1 MNIWDKKRIDT
12 ALQRA
17 EMADS
22 VTLEIEDFRDLLMQ
36 AIPKETEEPR
46 AVCWVYPGFFRQLDK
61 SHCGVA
67 YRFQNSDGEPRTPL
81 YASPWPTGWI
91 SLKDQWPPSAPF
103 NEHIVF
109 YSPDLR
115 NPTDTWIGIY
125 RDNKFFSCG
134 VEVVNVTH
142 WMPQPIPP
150 IAPENKT

>member
-1 MNIWDKKRIDT
+1 MSIKPTN
-12 ALQRA
+12 L
-17 EMADS
+17 
-22 VTLEIEDFRDLLMQ
+22 
-36 AIPKETEEPR
+36 KETLQAALNFANGEYQDIHHLTDALEDELENLEEPR
-46 AVCWVYPGFFRQLDK
+46 AVCWVYPEFFRQLDK

-67 YRFQNSDGEPRTPL
+67 YRFQDSDDQPRTPL

-91 SLKDQWPPSAPF
+91 SMKDRWPPSAPF
-103 NEHIVF
+103 NEPIAF

-125 RDNKFFSCG
+125 RDGKFFSCG

-150 IAPENKT
+150 VAQENKA